1 MDLFLTLSADCHN
14 ERHRERRRH
23 FFCKFALVRDL
34 DAARLAHSPVAIR
47 NHAHIQAPQSGFQSS
62 IQHFSV
68 NLVLGKFLITGT
80 SQKMCE
86 PATTTTMRIG
96 NDDHGIGVDPDG
108 VGVYGFPGQAGPQ
121 LLTSTDVRVGVHSP
135 LPPLPPPPPR
145 QGRASGRAIIQAQAG
160 QLGLLF
166 PSPSDRPMGREKV
179 SGGGGPNSCLLRH
192 VELPADLLSELRPSL
207 RDGCHIGCG
216 RVDH

>member
-47 NHAHIQAPQSGFQSS
+47 NHAHIRALQSGFQSF

-86 PATTTTMRIG
+86 LATTTTTMRIG

-108 VGVYGFPGQAGPQ
+108 VGVYGFPG
-121 LLTSTDVRVGVHSP
+121 
-135 LPPLPPPPPR
+135 
-145 QGRASGRAIIQAQAG
+145 
-160 QLGLLF
+160 
-166 PSPSDRPMGREKV
+166 
-179 SGGGGPNSCLLRH
+179 
-192 VELPADLLSELRPSL
+192 
-207 RDGCHIGCG
+207 
-216 RVDH
+216 